1 MGDLQLGLQILVI
14 GLAVV
19 FAALFGLMLVI
30 ELAAK
35 ILNSNKETESV
46 EEVDSKSKDE
56 LVAVVSA
63 VMAAVGV
70 DKNSSIRIVKM

>member
-1 MGDLQLGLQILVI
+1 
-14 GLAVV
+14 
-19 FAALFGLMLVI
+19 MLVI